1 MVKNDD
7 ELVLG
12 IAELDDDAERTH
24 SKGKAGLVPCMVGG
38 GAPSRRTEEA
48 SYHHSRRTRPP
59 NDAKINPRSRPAAC
73 DDAMDSAARRSEMP
87 CRFVIVI
94 VIVIYDIIE
103 IEERGVVRASTSRY
117 HY

>member
-48 SYHHSRRTRPP
+48 SYISSLTTHSP
-59 NDAKINPRSRPAAC
+59 S
-73 DDAMDSAARRSEMP
+73 
-87 CRFVIVI
+87 
-94 VIVIYDIIE
+94 
-103 IEERGVVRASTSRY
+103 
-117 HY
+117 